1 MGTRNL
7 TVVYVDGDYRVAQY
21 GQWDGYPDGQG
32 MTCLEFLTEEFVEHK
47 FRQNLKKIKMVQT
60 QEELEALRTLYKDVL
75 PEFDRDTGAKILEL
89 IQNGKVSSGFLVNN
103 IGFASQSD
111 CEWAWVIDLD
121 KRTFEAYVGWNH
133 DPLTEDDR
141 FFFLR
146 DQEEDG
152 YHGAKLVRSWNLSC
166 LPTKEEFLAA
176 FRHDEE

>member
-1 MGTRNL
+1 
-7 TVVYVDGDYRVAQY
+7 
-21 GQWDGYPDGQG
+21 
-32 MTCLEFLTEEFVEHK
+32 
-47 FRQNLKKIKMVQT
+47 MVQT
-60 QEELEALRTLYKDVL
+60 PEELEALRTLYKDVL

-103 IGFASQSD
+103 IGFASQGD

-133 DPLTEDDR
+133 DPLTEGDR

-152 YHGAKLVRSWNLSC
+152 YYGAKLVRSWNLSC

-176 FRHDEE
+176 FGHDEE